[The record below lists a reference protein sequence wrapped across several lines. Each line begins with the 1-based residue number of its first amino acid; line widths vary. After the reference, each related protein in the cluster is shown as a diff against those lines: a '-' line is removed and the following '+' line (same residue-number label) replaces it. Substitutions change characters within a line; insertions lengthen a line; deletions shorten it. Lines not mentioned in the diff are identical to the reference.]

1 MGNKAKAVKESGGL
15 IGRLI
20 DHGLYWVGYLGES
33 ANIRLDKAK
42 DARRHGANARRQSLV
57 EVEETFDPKSEFLD
71 SLKSWYNKPE
81 NQGKNILDYQAEDP
95 DGLFAKLKGESHD

>member
-1 MGNKAKAVKESGGL
+1 MGNKAKAVKESTGL
-15 IGRLI
+15 FGRLV
-20 DHGLYWVGYLGES
+20 DHGFYWIGYFGES

-42 DARRHGANARRQSLV
+42 DARRHGANARRQDPV

-71 SLKSWYNKPE
+71 SLKSWIEKPE